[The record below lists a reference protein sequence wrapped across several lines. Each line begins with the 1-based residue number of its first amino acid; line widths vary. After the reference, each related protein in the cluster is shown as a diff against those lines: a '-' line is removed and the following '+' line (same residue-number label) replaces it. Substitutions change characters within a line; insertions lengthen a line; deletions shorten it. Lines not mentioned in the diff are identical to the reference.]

1 MKKKLIGVLAIIA
14 CLACVTAGCNLTP
27 PPANSDSASASDIE
41 TSGLEAAADYLQS
54 MYREDNKET
63 RADYT
68 VIKEVAY
75 DNVIYPITWS
85 VDVTKGVTV
94 KVGEENVKIDVDE
107 GAAENIAYV
116 LTATLTDA
124 EGNTVTVSFSRTV
137 LQAPTMVPVQIT
149 EAPVEGTA
157 YKYYVYQGGLGQ
169 DMYFA
174 GEMAK
179 TYYFKTTDSFEKG
192 VDIYVE
198 YVTGSTELFNLY
210 FTDSDGV
217 KQYIGVK
224 QSGTHLNPVFDT
236 EVVSSFKYSTDLHSI
251 ITTVEDGTECY
262 LGSYESHDTISA
274 SKISYATSETSYVGH
289 LVSLVD
295 RSTVTDDLKVEAE
308 KNVLSVAAGYVGEAS
323 VELATQGVTY
333 PDVTISWAL
342 EGEGATLNG
351 NKLTIA
357 APEATTSITL
367 KATITSGDVSVEKSF
382 TVALVKNETTAIL
395 AAAKELASGAKFGN
409 EATLKGVIKSVDEAY
424 SADFGNVT
432 VTMTVNDTEVECYR
446 LVGNGADV
454 IAAGYTI
461 TVTGVLEN
469 YQGSVQFG
477 KACQLKE
484 YVAGEAPDTPD
495 TPDVPETEASVTLTI
510 DNLNL
515 PVQTAYLTEEKT
527 VTVDGVTYGLLS
539 VGSYGNGIQCRTK
552 NGLSATIRNTT
563 ALAGNI
569 EKIVLTPNA
578 GQKVYSGNAWKAYFG
593 TTADCSDLTVD
604 AATDANGVITIN
616 VTGEYKFFKLV
627 HANTY
632 SQYFDSIEIY
642 CADGDVE
649 EPDDYAP
656 MSLSDAIGASD
667 GTKVEVSGTVSVAG
681 SWSDNHGNMNV
692 TIVDAEGETL
702 YIFRLETKVALGDI
716 ITVKGEMATYNDARQ
731 IAAGATAVITGHDN
745 SYNYVEMTIAEAL
758 AADDDTN
765 VIVTGTVVKI
775 GTAYNSSN
783 NDISVDIADDEGT
796 TLYLYKLTGNV
807 TIGQII
813 KVKGSMA
820 TFSGARQ
827 IAAGATFEAAGTH
840 TCSKYTEATC
850 KGPAACIV
858 CGTAQEG
865 SAAVEHSYVDGSCK
879 WCGATEGV
887 ETATNYADF
896 DTFTSDSNTSYN
908 TRTTTSGWSATNAA
922 FFATHADLA
931 LENAITLNGKTGAL
945 GTLTSPTLNNGLKTL
960 SFNYG
965 FMYKDTKVKL
975 TINIK
980 DTEGNILATDTI
992 ERADMAKGTVYEYS
1006 KQFNIEGSFVIEIL
1020 NAGKSN
1026 STTSNKDRIGIWNL
1040 TWVNA

>member
-75 DNVIYPITWS
+75 YNVIYPITWS

-149 EAPVEGTA
+149 EAPVAGTA

-174 GEMAK
+174 GAMAN

-217 KQYIGVK
+217 KQYIGVM

-432 VTMTVNDTEVECYR
+432 VTMTVNDTDVKCYR
-446 LVGNGADV
+446 LEGPGADV

-461 TVTGVLEN
+461 TVTGILEN

-477 KACQLKE
+477 KACKLDS

-495 TPDVPETEASVTLTI
+495 VPDLFEENTAYKMYLDQVTLG
-510 DNLNL
+510 
-515 PVQTAYLTEEKT
+515 KT
-527 VTVDGVTYGLLS
+527 LY
-539 VGSYGNGIQCRTK
+539 
-552 NGLSATIRNTT
+552 
-563 ALAGNI
+563 
-569 EKIVLTPNA
+569 
-578 GQKVYSGNAWKAYFG
+578 
-593 TTADCSDLTVD
+593 
-604 AATDANGVITIN
+604 IT
-616 VTGEYKFFKLV
+616 G
-627 HANTY
+627 
-632 SQYFDSIEIY
+632 
-642 CADGDVE
+642 
-649 EPDDYAP
+649 
-656 MSLSDAIGASD
+656 
-667 GTKVEVSGTVSVAG
+667 EVSGRYLSTTEVATEAADVYAEKAEGGYKFYILVNDVKQYVNIYFNSESKVSVNFTADSTCIYAYNAETNCWYTNIDGTDYYLGTYSTYNTISASKTSFITAENTGVSQFPAEFILAAEAKAVTDAEKVAKEKENLSLKAAVEGAAEITLSTTGKIYKDVVISWIVDAHDNASITENVLTITNPAANTTVSVVA
-681 SWSDNHGNMNV
+681 
-692 TIVDAEGETL
+692 TITKGDVS
-702 YIFRLETKVALGDI
+702 ETKDFTISVTPATVETNVLATFEFGDNGDAAHVDGNDLG
-716 ITVKGEMATYNDARQ
+716 TSATYTDGSYTLSLTSMSKVYGPAYDATGNSCIKLGTSSAIGTFTFTVANDVNKV
-731 IAAGATAVITGHDN
+731 VIKVAKYKAKT
-745 SYNYVEMTIAEAL
+745 S
-758 AADDDTN
+758 
-765 VIVTGTVVKI
+765 KI
-775 GTAYNSSN
+775 DVNGTAYTLTKSSN
-783 NDISVDIADDEGT
+783 DGEYDEIEIDT
-796 TLYLYKLTGNV
+796 TTTKN
-807 TIGQII
+807 I
-813 KVKGSMA
+813 
-820 TFSGARQ
+820 
-827 IAAGATFEAAGTH
+827 
-840 TCSKYTEATC
+840 
-850 KGPAACIV
+850 
-858 CGTAQEG
+858 
-865 SAAVEHSYVDGSCK
+865 
-879 WCGATEGV
+879 
-887 ETATNYADF
+887 
-896 DTFTSDSNTSYN
+896 TFTTV
-908 TRTTTSGWSATNAA
+908 SGGVRAMINS
-922 FFATHADLA
+922 
-931 LENAITLNGKTGAL
+931 IT
-945 GTLTSPTLNNGLKTL
+945 
-960 SFNYG
+960 Y
-965 FMYKDTKVKL
+965 
-975 TINIK
+975 
-980 DTEGNILATDTI
+980 
-992 ERADMAKGTVYEYS
+992 MA
-1006 KQFNIEGSFVIEIL
+1006 
-1020 NAGKSN
+1020 
-1026 STTSNKDRIGIWNL
+1026 
-1040 TWVNA
+1040 